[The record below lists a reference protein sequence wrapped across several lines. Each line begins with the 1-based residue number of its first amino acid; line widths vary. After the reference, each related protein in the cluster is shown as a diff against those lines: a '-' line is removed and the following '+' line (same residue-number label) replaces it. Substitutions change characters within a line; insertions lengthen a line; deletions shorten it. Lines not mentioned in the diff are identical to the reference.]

1 METHTNPSHPTATQL
16 PIPTNYTKI
25 GYNPIVREE
34 IIRGEDAIRQAIQHW
49 RQHLITH
56 WRNEPLRLTQA
67 TPNAQPPFHRVE
79 FQNGH
84 AGWLGYMGNDARY
97 PLYWGC
103 NLVRFQDYE
112 PPEILAIGIDKVFPD
127 WHQLPAIGRFRAV
140 LPAIYDPVLLLFY
153 HLADSSL
160 YGLAQGEPITA
171 HEIVKRSEQVFQERK
186 QDNYGN
192 DWVSVGG
199 FWYPAELL
207 TIARERL

>member
-1 METHTNPSHPTATQL
+1 
-16 PIPTNYTKI
+16 
-25 GYNPIVREE
+25 VREE
-34 IIRGEDAIRQAIQHW
+34 FIRGEDAIRQAIQSW

-56 WRNEPLRLTQA
+56 WRNEPLRLTQT
-67 TPNAQPPFHRVE
+67 TPHAQPPFHLAE
-79 FQNGH
+79 FQDGH

>member
-1 METHTNPSHPTATQL
+1 
-16 PIPTNYTKI
+16 
-25 GYNPIVREE
+25 VREE
-34 IIRGEDAIRQAIQHW
+34 FIRGEDAIRQAIQSW

-84 AGWLGYMGNDARY
+84 AGWLGYLGNDARY

-103 NLVRFQDYE
+103 NLVRFQNYE

-171 HEIVKRSEQVFQERK
+171 HEIVKRSGQVFQKRK